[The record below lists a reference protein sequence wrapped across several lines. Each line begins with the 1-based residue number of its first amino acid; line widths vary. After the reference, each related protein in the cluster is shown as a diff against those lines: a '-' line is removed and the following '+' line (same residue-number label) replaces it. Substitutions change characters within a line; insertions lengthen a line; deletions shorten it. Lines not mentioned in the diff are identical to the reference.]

1 MDFLSHKVSDWLAAR
16 LVFCPGSLFAGYLPL
31 TGSAVERHVVKRV
44 SRGVLD
50 SDLSKRKHVSIPK
63 KMLAG
68 TTLMRRDDRSALA
81 KPTST
86 AASKVLEVV

>member
-1 MDFLSHKVSDWLAAR
+1 MCAPVSLLQLAKEKQKKSKHE
-16 LVFCPGSLFAGYLPL
+16 G
-31 TGSAVERHVVKRV
+31 AVERHAGGVTACTVV
-44 SRGVLD
+44 RGVLD

-86 AASKVLEVV
+86 ADSKVLEVV